1 MPVDRRT
8 LVVALAM
15 PWCCV
20 RGAQASSDASPR
32 EPGLV
37 QLTFSVRDRYGA
49 PVQGLTPEQL
59 QVFENHQLRPVRWFA
74 SSNET
79 PLDVAILI
87 GRGRDPETFPSDP
100 FYPIEGFLRRV
111 LRSGDQACA
120 IAFGRQLKLI
130 CPMTGT
136 MVEMERAL
144 RQMPGVYDHLPRLGP
159 LVTRREGT
167 AVIDAVYWTASTL
180 FPSRRSRRAVV
191 VLARGQDLASFASAS
206 AAIKVLQ
213 SEDILVYALEAGSE
227 TARAARHSKSC
238 LPGLAEQTGGRL
250 FDLRESSLKL
260 ALEEIDS
267 DLRSLYSLGYPSGA
281 GQGDGSSRK
290 IEVRVQGE
298 GYEVRCRPGYSLR

>member
-15 PWCCV
+15 PWCSL
-20 RGAQASSDASPR
+20 RGAQAIAGSAPR
-32 EPGLV
+32 DPSLV
-37 QLTFSVRDRYGA
+37 QVTFSVRDRYGA
-49 PVQGLTPEQL
+49 PVPGLTPEQL
-59 QVFENHQLRPVRWFA
+59 QIFENHQLRPVRWF
-74 SSNET
+74 SSSTET
-79 PLDVAILI
+79 PLDIAVLI

-100 FYPIEGFLRRV
+100 FYPVEGFLRRV

-130 CPMTGT
+130 CPMTGAI
-136 MVEMERAL
+136 VEIERAL

-159 LVTRREGT
+159 LVTRRDGT

-180 FPSRRSRRAVV
+180 FPARRSRRVVV

-213 SEDILVYALEAGSE
+213 SDDILVYALEAGSE
-227 TARAARHSKSC
+227 TARSVRRSKSC

-260 ALEEIDS
+260 TLEEIDN
-267 DLRSLYSLGYPSGA
+267 DLRSLYTLGYPPGA
-281 GQGDGSSRK
+281 VQGEGSSRK
-290 IEVRVQGE
+290 IEIRVQGE
-298 GYEVRCRPGYSLR
+298 GYEVRCRPGYSVR